1 MDIDFKKYE
10 TDDGWKHT
18 ILANEN
24 IGITFIREKLAK
36 ILGMK
41 WYYDIDVVL
50 LNTFYLYG
58 ADGQEIIECCRY
70 VVFYKDFK
78 IKIDEIVEDYGIE
91 EIPFA
96 LNIKQ
101 ELFEYYIEHPEYMVN
116 YFNISEEDI
125 IKMAKKDKEKLE
137 DMAGEFS
144 RYTRYKQF
152 KENDFLIEKQTL

>member
-1 MDIDFKKYE
+1 MTSKKYE
-10 TDDGWKHT
+10 TDDGWKHA
-18 ILANEN
+18 ILAKEN

-41 WYYDIDVVL
+41 WYYDIDIAL
-50 LNTFYLYG
+50 LNTFHLYG

-78 IKIDEIVEDYGIE
+78 IKIDEIVEDYGIQ

-96 LNIKQ
+96 LNIKH
-101 ELFEYYIEHPEYMVN
+101 ELFEYYISHPEYMAS
-116 YFNISEEDI
+116 YFNISEDEILKISEKDEDK
-125 IKMAKKDKEKLE
+125 IK
-137 DMAGEFS
+137 DMAIEFA

-152 KENDFLIEKQTL
+152 EENDFLIEKQTL